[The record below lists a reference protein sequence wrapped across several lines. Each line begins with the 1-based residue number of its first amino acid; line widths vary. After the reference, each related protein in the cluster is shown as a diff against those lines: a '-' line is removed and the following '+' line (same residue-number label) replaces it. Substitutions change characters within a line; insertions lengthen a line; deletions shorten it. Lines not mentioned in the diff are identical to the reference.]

1 MNILY
6 KKPINMVNVGSL
18 KCGEAFMTKLG
29 LYVAVDQS
37 SELSP
42 QMNNK
47 ILAVNLATGQLRSF
61 SMDFPVESVDADVV
75 INNN

>member
-1 MNILY
+1 MNILC
-6 KKPINMVNVGSL
+6 KKPINMVNVDSL
-18 KCGEAFMTKLG
+18 RYGEAFMTKLG
-29 LYVAVDQS
+29 LYMVVDRS
-37 SELSP
+37 DELIP

-61 SMDFPVESVDADVV
+61 SMGFQVELMDANVV

>member
-1 MNILY
+1 MNILC
-6 KKPINMVNVGSL
+6 KKPTNMVNVDSL
-18 KCGEAFMTKLG
+18 RCGEAFMTKLG
-29 LYVAVDQS
+29 LYMVIDRS
-37 SELSP
+37 SELTT

-61 SMDFPVESVDADVV
+61 SMDFQVEPMDANVV